1 VRAVSDALDTPFKA
15 GIFGYI
21 IALNRPE
28 LKLQIE
34 DKQAAP
40 EGSRFTRNFIRHSL

>member
-1 VRAVSDALDTPFKA
+1 MRAVSDALDTPLKVEM
-15 GIFGYI
+15 FGYI

-34 DKQAAP
+34 DKQA
-40 EGSRFTRNFIRHSL
+40 GRTNFIRHSP